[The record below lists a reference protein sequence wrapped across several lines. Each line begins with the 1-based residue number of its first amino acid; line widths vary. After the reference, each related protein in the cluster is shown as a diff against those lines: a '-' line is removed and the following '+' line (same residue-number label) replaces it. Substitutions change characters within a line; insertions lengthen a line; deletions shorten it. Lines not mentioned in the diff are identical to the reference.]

1 MTAGPVR
8 RRGRPPSAEA
18 GFLLPLSMSAS
29 LLLLLSSLSLQM
41 AVLHSRRIQATA
53 GDRQQVDD
61 ALVSAAHELAAA
73 LTGPYSCLRPLPS
86 SSWQVVAVAPAGC
99 PLGLDAQRLLQ
110 SVQGGQV
117 VRLQGWQPTPEGG
130 LMVLQVG
137 QTGPQRRFALTLVP
151 VGGLREVG

>member
-1 MTAGPVR
+1 
-8 RRGRPPSAEA
+8 
-18 GFLLPLSMSAS
+18 MSAS

-61 ALVSAAHELAAA
+61 ALVSAAHQLAAA
-73 LTGPYSCLRPLPS
+73 LTGPYNCLRPLPL
-86 SSWQVVAVAPAGC
+86 SSWQVGAVAPAGC

-130 LMVLQVG
+130 QMVLQVG
-137 QTGPQRRFALTLVP
+137 QSGPQRRFALTLVP
-151 VGGLREVG
+151 VGALREVG